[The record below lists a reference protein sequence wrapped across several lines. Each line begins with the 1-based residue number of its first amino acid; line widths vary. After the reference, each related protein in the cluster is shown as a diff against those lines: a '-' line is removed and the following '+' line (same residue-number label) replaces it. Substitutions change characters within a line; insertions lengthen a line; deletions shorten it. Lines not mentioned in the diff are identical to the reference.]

1 MSNKNTAPAETVE
14 QVKATETAEQV
25 QATETAE
32 QVQAPETENAAKDT
46 QKIKPGDEL
55 VEYTAPLMPG
65 ETKRDIFVAVNGESI
80 RIKRGETVKIKRK
93 FLNALNDASK
103 QQYAAYQSSMKAQEQ
118 GKKPL
123 ANM

>member
-1 MSNKNTAPAETVE
+1 MSNKNTAPAETTE
-14 QVKATETAEQV
+14 QVKATETTEQA
-25 QATETAE
+25 QT
-32 QVQAPETENAAKDT
+32 PETQVAAEITNKV
-46 QKIKPGDEL
+46 KPGDEL

-93 FLNALNDASK
+93 FWNALNDASK